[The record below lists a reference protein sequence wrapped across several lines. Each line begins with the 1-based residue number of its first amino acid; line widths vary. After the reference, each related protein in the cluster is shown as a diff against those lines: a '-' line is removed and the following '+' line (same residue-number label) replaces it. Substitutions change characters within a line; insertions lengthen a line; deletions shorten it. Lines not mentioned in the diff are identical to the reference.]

1 MTEPVMLLMM
11 PGASAEDCGEGE
23 YLHEGCCCV
32 SCPAG
37 TFVAQ
42 HCSAPHLRGR
52 CDPCVEG
59 ESYTAHENGLE
70 GCLSCRQC
78 KDDQITL
85 RPCTPTHDTECQCK
99 QGYFCPAEGCEI
111 CQRCSTMCPEGKEIV
126 QNCNATMDL
135 GCGLPDQGSPAF
147 AYIMVITGII
157 VVVAAVSVLLVRF
170 RNLKS
175 DKAASVEG
183 AEKGLEF
190 EGSTRSLILPEVETP
205 ATNTASPESGNS
217 GESPEGQVQ
226 TSVSLEVENT
236 LPEENSIV
244 LSERGTVPR
253 RGWRR
258 YRMER
263 CWRRIVN
270 SSLPAKIGQTLAF
283 HQNDPPRVPSGSMP
297 VNCMVQ
303 EPKCQIIVNDL
314 SQKELRDTFLVFIN
328 AVPPNK
334 WKQFMRGY
342 LQENDIDK
350 IICDFPSDSEEQCYQ
365 MLLAWKNKL
374 GMKQCIV
381 KLLDE
386 LNYVDAEAYDK
397 VLNTLKMN
405 NIISMSEAT
414 D

>member
-1 MTEPVMLLMM
+1 MLLVM
-11 PGASAEDCGEGE
+11 PGASAEDCREGE

-85 RPCTPTHDTECQCK
+85 RPCTRTHDTECQCK

-135 GCGLPDQGSPAF
+135 GCGLPDQGSRAF
-147 AYIMVITGII
+147 VYIMVITVII
-157 VVVAAVSVLLVRF
+157 VVVAAAVSVLLVRC

-205 ATNTASPESGNS
+205 ATNTASPEGGNS

-244 LSERGTVPR
+244 LSERGSVPQ

-258 YRMER
+258 RHMER

-303 EPKCQIIVNDL
+303 EPTCQIIVNDL
-314 SQKELRDTFLVFIN
+314 SQKGKYSINFHNSINFKNFIN
-328 AVPPNK
+328 SK
-334 WKQFMRGY
+334 KIKYWKFFS
-342 LQENDIDK
+342 
-350 IICDFPSDSEEQCYQ
+350 C
-365 MLLAWKNKL
+365 
-374 GMKQCIV
+374 
-381 KLLDE
+381 
-386 LNYVDAEAYDK
+386 
-397 VLNTLKMN
+397 
-405 NIISMSEAT
+405 
-414 D
+414 